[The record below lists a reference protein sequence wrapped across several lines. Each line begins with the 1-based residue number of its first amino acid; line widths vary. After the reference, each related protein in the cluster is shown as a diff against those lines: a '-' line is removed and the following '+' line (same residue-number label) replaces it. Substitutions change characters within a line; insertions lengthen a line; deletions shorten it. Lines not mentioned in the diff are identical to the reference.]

1 MRKIQIRIP
10 ATTANLG
17 PGYDC
22 LGLALSLYNR
32 AEIGWEE
39 SAETLTPDQLK
50 HWADQV
56 PSNQWAVATAY
67 SHYAS
72 ARSAA
77 LPLIEIS
84 FEGEIPVAR
93 GLGSSAT
100 CAIAGLAA
108 AQRIDKGV
116 IDKEALL
123 PLAAELEGH
132 PDNAAPAL
140 IGGLVLSKK
149 TRQKV
154 GWTKLSCHPDI
165 RVLLFIPDFR
175 LSTSQARQV
184 LPDSIPHRDAVANTA
199 SFGFLLE
206 GIRTGRKELLA
217 QGNEDYLHQEYRRPL
232 VEDYDAVERAALA
245 VGCSVLALSG
255 AGPSLVGLLI
265 GSQSEAE
272 EKRIQIQNMLSANWQ
287 AKSLAIDEEGM
298 VFMGEDRN

>member
-1 MRKIQIRIP
+1 
-10 ATTANLG
+10 
-17 PGYDC
+17 
-22 LGLALSLYNR
+22 
-32 AEIGWEE
+32 
-39 SAETLTPDQLK
+39 
-50 HWADQV
+50 
-56 PSNQWAVATAY
+56 
-67 SHYAS
+67 
-72 ARSAA
+72 
-77 LPLIEIS
+77 
-84 FEGEIPVAR
+84 
-93 GLGSSAT
+93 
-100 CAIAGLAA
+100 
-108 AQRIDKGV
+108 
-116 IDKEALL
+116 
-123 PLAAELEGH
+123 LAAELEGH